1 MYASSTTLNSRTSS
15 SSSTCTPPLGDDALP
30 VSRSLSA
37 PAFSPGFTSSSTRT
51 RLFALV
57 GPSVTA
63 SDATSQWK
71 YNDSHFHPTQ
81 YTQQGRTPG
90 SMIGDMDSLGIQYA
104 TLMPIPTNVLSSQ
117 PDPDWNP
124 CSGAHHC
131 GPSYY
136 LPPGMLM
143 HRTLSED
150 DMAEARQA
158 TELYMNTGVDATTAH
173 RYRQLP
179 RVHQKRLDPMITGLH
194 LGDMHSSTYLLRKL
208 HEHPGVF
215 TGVGEITVH
224 KEAVEEL
231 FAGTRQA
238 NLEGNVAPLLKLLET
253 CGYIG
258 MPVVLHCDVTVPG
271 AAPHESPAYLEGIQ
285 RLFTD
290 PSVAGTVIVWA
301 HAGGLGRFVAA
312 PANHT
317 ASLQAMLADSRFAHV
332 HIDLSWSVVAERL
345 VADKETL
352 GQWVALVE
360 AFPRRFL
367 FGSDALA
374 PVDTGRWNQTYAK
387 YEDLLQALTPA
398 CRQQVCLGNY
408 HRLFVAA
415 RRKVRSFE
423 QYMLPGIIDDMQR
436 SYARPASGQAGASS
450 SGRAVMPVTRNGLPS
465 PGKQRQ

>member
-1 MYASSTTLNSRTSS
+1 MHASNSSLNCTTP
-15 SSSTCTPPLGDDALP
+15 SSSTNRPSRAGNDALP
-30 VSRSLSA
+30 LARSLSA
-37 PAFSPGFTSSSTRT
+37 PALCSGFTPSPVRT
-51 RLFALV
+51 RLFVQVA
-57 GPSVTA
+57 PFPAA
-63 SDATSQWK
+63 SDATSPWK

-81 YTQQGRTPG
+81 YTQQGRTPDTL
-90 SMIGDMDSLGIQYA
+90 IGDMDRLGIQYA

-117 PDPDWNP
+117 PEPDWNP

-136 LPPGMLM
+136 LPPRMLI

-253 CGYIG
+253 CGKVG

-271 AAPHESPAYLEGIQ
+271 AAPDESPAYLEGIQ

-290 PSVAGTVIVWA
+290 PSVAGTVIIWA
-301 HAGGLGRFVAA
+301 HAGGLGRFVDA

-317 ASLQAMLADSRFAHV
+317 AALQAMLADSRFAHV

-345 VADKETL
+345 VANKETL

-360 AFPRRFL
+360 AFPKRFI

-374 PVDTGRWNQTYAK
+374 PVDAGRWNQTYAK
-387 YEDLLQALTPA
+387 YEELMQALTPA
-398 CRQQVCLGNY
+398 CRQQVCLSNY

-415 RRKVRSFE
+415 RRKVRAFE
-423 QYMLPGIIDDMQR
+423 QYILPGIIDDLQR
-436 SYARPASGQAGASS
+436 SYARPASAPAGAFASS
-450 SGRAVMPVTRNGLPS
+450 TAMMPVTSSALPS
-465 PGKQRQ
+465 PEKQRQ

>member
-1 MYASSTTLNSRTSS
+1 MYAPSS
-15 SSSTCTPPLGDDALP
+15 SLNRKTFPSSPSCTPPLANDALP
-30 VSRSLSA
+30 LSRSRSA
-37 PAFSPGFTSSSTRT
+37 PALLPCITQSPART
-51 RLFALV
+51 RLFAPV
-57 GPSVTA
+57 APFSTA
-63 SDATSQWK
+63 SDATRPWK

-81 YTQQGRTPG
+81 YTQHGRTPDTL
-90 SMIGDMDSLGIQYA
+90 IADMDSLGIRYA

-117 PDPDWNP
+117 PDPHWNP

-136 LPPGMLM
+136 LPPRMLM
-143 HRTLSED
+143 QRTLSEG
-150 DMAEARQA
+150 DMVEARQA

-238 NLEGNVAPLLKLLET
+238 NLEGNVAPLMKLLET
-253 CGYIG
+253 CGKVG

-271 AAPHESPAYLEGIQ
+271 AAPNESPAYLEGIR

-290 PSVAGTVIVWA
+290 PSVAGTVIIWA
-301 HAGGLGRFVAA
+301 HAGGLGRFVDA
-312 PANHT
+312 PANHA
-317 ASLQAMLADSRFAHV
+317 ASLRAMLCDSRFAHI

-345 VADKETL
+345 VADKDTL
-352 GQWVALVE
+352 AQWVALVE
-360 AFPRRFL
+360 AFPQRFL

-374 PVDTGRWNQTYAK
+374 PVDAGRWNQTYAK

-398 CRQQVCLGNY
+398 CRQQVCLDNY
-408 HRLFVAA
+408 QRLFVAA
-415 RRKVRSFE
+415 RRKVRAFE
-423 QYMLPGIIDDMQR
+423 QYILPSVIDDLQR
-436 SYARPASGQAGASS
+436 HDARPASAQAGAPDGSS
-450 SGRAVMPVTRNGLPS
+450 AMMLATRYAFPS
-465 PGKQRQ
+465 PEKLRQ